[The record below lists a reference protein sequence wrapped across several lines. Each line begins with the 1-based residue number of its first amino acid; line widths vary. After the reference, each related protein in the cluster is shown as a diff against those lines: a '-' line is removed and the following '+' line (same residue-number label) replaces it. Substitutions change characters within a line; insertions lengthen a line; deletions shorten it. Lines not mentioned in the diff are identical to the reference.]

1 MMLGGVYDPFS
12 NIAGSEDIEDVV
24 SPGVHVGIVKRY
36 ISSTHSCMVLI
47 PSVNDTDPIGPVR
60 IMKPLQGGA
69 ISAPAINSKVVVGFL
84 DGKFNNAI
92 ILGYLA

>member
-1 MMLGGVYDPFS
+1 MLGGVYDPFS
-12 NIAGSEDIEDVV
+12 NIAGSKGVEDVV

-69 ISAPAINSKVVVGFL
+69 VSAPAINSKVVVGFL

>member
-1 MMLGGVYDPFS
+1 MAGGLYDPFS
-12 NIAGSEDIEDVV
+12 NIAGMKDIDDVV
-24 SPGVHVGIVKRY
+24 SPGIHIGIVKRY
-36 ISSTHSCMVLI
+36 ISATHSCMVLV

-69 ISAPAINSKVVVGFL
+69 ISNPAVNSKVVIAFL
-84 DGKFNNAI
+84 DSKFNNAI